1 MNALEIKENIDS
13 LFPCKWQGDFVDDL
27 NDLFSRFIEIVK
39 ISNSLNQE
47 SLSFIEE
54 LCNTIIEIIQY
65 YYEGR
70 RWLAFE
76 KFTIVMNGKEES
88 DGLFDRLGK
97 IIIMKDDYLY
107 RGRPKEND
115 KVYDRLD
122 MLHIPLDK
130 RGLVKTQRFSC
141 PGFPC
146 LYLGNSI
153 YCCWEELKR
162 KPLESLMFSA
172 FRARRQFS
180 LFDLRIPD
188 LENYQVDKIDQTLK
202 RVPLILACSIAVK
215 CPDDVFK
222 PEYINPQFI
231 TDTIILRNKAIL
243 KDESIINSDNN
254 IWGVIYSSTQIH
266 EGFTNDTK
274 LLQNIMLPI
283 VGINS
288 KKNYC
293 QNLASL
299 FDISKPLSYD
309 HDINQLCGLRDTTRT
324 IGTLNARINTKE
336 RYENSIFALIEKDL
350 QKSEFEELEHL
361 YIPEGVIYLDYL
373 GTPVDVPVYASANCQ
388 WEIDNEN

>member
-1 MNALEIKENIDS
+1 MNASELKENIDL
-13 LFPCKWQGDFVDDL
+13 LFPYKWLDDFADNL
-27 NDLFSRFIEIVK
+27 NDLFSRFIKIVK
-39 ISNSLNQE
+39 ISDSLNHE

-76 KFTIVMNGKEES
+76 KFSIIMNGKGES
-88 DGLFDRLGK
+88 VGLFDRLGK
-97 IIIMKDDYLY
+97 ITIMKDDYLY

-115 KVYDRLD
+115 KIYDRLD
-122 MLHIPLDK
+122 MFHIPLDK

-162 KPLESLMFSA
+162 KPLESLIFSA

-188 LENYQVDKIDQTLK
+188 LEDYQVDKIDQTLK

-222 PEYINPQFI
+222 PEYIIPQFI

-243 KDESIINSDNN
+243 KDESIINSDKN

-266 EGFTNDTK
+266 QDFTNDTK

-293 QNLASL
+293 QYLASL
-299 FDISKPLSYD
+299 FDISQPLSYD

-324 IGTLNARINTKE
+324 IGTPNVRINTKE
-336 RYENSIFALIEKDL
+336 QYENSIFAFIEKDL

-373 GTPVDVPVYASANCQ
+373 GTPVDVPIYASYNCQ
-388 WEIDNEN
+388 YKIVNEN